1 MGILNVTPDS
11 FFDGGKYFQLDSAI
25 AQSKKMIDQGATII
39 DVGGESSRPFSKSI
53 SVQEEIKRVV
63 PVIEALKS
71 ETKIT
76 LSVDTSKYEVAK
88 ECLKAG
94 ATIINDISALR
105 SDDRMSSLVAENNV
119 HVVLMHMKGSPQNMQ
134 INPIYKNLIKEIK
147 SFLKDRIL
155 FAKQKG
161 ISSEKL
167 IIDPGLGFGKSVKD
181 NYLILNKLS
190 EFLDLN
196 CPILIGSSRKS
207 FIGKTLGSNS
217 NRLFGTAAT
226 IAISILKGAKIFR
239 VHDVKQIQEVIAI
252 SEAITSAKE

>member
-53 SVQEEIKRVV
+53 SIQEEIKRVV

-119 HVVLMHMKGSPQNMQ
+119 HVVLMHMKGTPQNMQ
-134 INPIYKNLIKEIK
+134 INPIYKNLIKE
-147 SFLKDRIL
+147 
-155 FAKQKG
+155 
-161 ISSEKL
+161 
-167 IIDPGLGFGKSVKD
+167 PGLGFGKSVKH
-181 NYLILNKLS
+181 NYVILNKLS

-252 SEAITSAKE
+252 SEAIISAKE

>member
-1 MGILNVTPDS
+1 
-11 FFDGGKYFQLDSAI
+11 
-25 AQSKKMIDQGATII
+25 
-39 DVGGESSRPFSKSI
+39 
-53 SVQEEIKRVV
+53 
-63 PVIEALKS
+63 
-71 ETKIT
+71 
-76 LSVDTSKYEVAK
+76 
-88 ECLKAG
+88 
-94 ATIINDISALR
+94 
-105 SDDRMSSLVAENNV
+105 
-119 HVVLMHMKGSPQNMQ
+119 MQ

-147 SFLKDRIL
+147 SFLNDRIL

-167 IIDPGLGFGKSVKD
+167 IIDPGLGFGKSVKH
-181 NYLILNKLS
+181 NYVILNKLS